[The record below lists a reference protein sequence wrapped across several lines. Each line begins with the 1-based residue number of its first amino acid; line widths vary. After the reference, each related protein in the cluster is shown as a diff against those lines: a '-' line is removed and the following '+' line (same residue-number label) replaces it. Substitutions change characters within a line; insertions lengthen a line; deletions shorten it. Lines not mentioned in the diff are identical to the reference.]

1 MITVYQNN
9 IQLKNKRHNKIREI
23 MFIIQKMRVQYF
35 YKYLLYRSINPH
47 LFKPVIPLN
56 IFQTWTSKDLPPNML
71 QNVISIK
78 KDNPEF
84 NYCFFDDNDCETF
97 IEKNYPPDVLKSFQT
112 LIPGAYKADLW
123 RYCVLYKMGGIYLDI
138 KYNTV
143 KPFRLIHLTDR
154 EHWVLD
160 LNKKGIFNA
169 IMVCKPGNPIL
180 LKAIDQIVKNVK
192 ARFYGNS
199 TLEPTGPLLLAN
211 YFPNEVKRRL
221 PIRLESGYKGFH
233 HDCVITW
240 NHVPIISMYKGYL
253 DERSFMGKK
262 HYEELWKERNVYK
275 Q

>member
-1 MITVYQNN
+1 
-9 IQLKNKRHNKIREI
+9 
-23 MFIIQKMRVQYF
+23 
-35 YKYLLYRSINPH
+35 
-47 LFKPVIPLN
+47 
-56 IFQTWTSKDLPPNML
+56 ML
-71 QNVISIK
+71 QNVNSIK
-78 KDNPEF
+78 QNNPEF
-84 NYCFFDDNDCETF
+84 NYYFFDDKDCEAF

-143 KPFRLIHLTDR
+143 NPFRLIHLTDQ

-169 IMVCKPGNPIL
+169 LMVCKPGNPIL

-192 ARFYGNS
+192 NRFYGNS
-199 TLEPTGPLLLAN
+199 TLEPTGPLLLTN

-221 PIRLESGYKGFH
+221 PIRLECGYKRFH

-253 DERSFMGKK
+253 DERSRGGKK
-262 HYEELWKERNVYK
+262 HYEELWKERKVYN
-275 Q
+275 